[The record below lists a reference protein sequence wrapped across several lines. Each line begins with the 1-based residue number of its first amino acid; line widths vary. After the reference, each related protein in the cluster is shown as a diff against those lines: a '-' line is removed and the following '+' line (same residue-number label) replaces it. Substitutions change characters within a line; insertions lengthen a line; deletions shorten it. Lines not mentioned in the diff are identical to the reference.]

1 MILKCFVVTLLFS
14 VAWSRTASTNLNDI
28 PHEARSEQSA
38 SSHLGDL
45 HYAYKVYQEC
55 ATSDLSPCL
64 KLKLISVMDR
74 ALRAYN
80 DVSVMEGVTF
90 VKDSKAP
97 QETEPKTVAEIEAG
111 LPRELNRDDALNQ
124 LIVERLVNFFDTH
137 SLQIKLPSA
146 SDIKRS
152 LSDEGRKKKN
162 KMSGLLLLPMI
173 LGGTLIPLA
182 LGALAL
188 LAGKALIVAKIA
200 LVLAGVLGLKK
211 LLSGHSGGSDSGHEV
226 VVAGSGGGGGSTWGR
241 SYDKE
246 QAQKIAYSAYVPHSS
261 R

>member
-1 MILKCFVVTLLFS
+1 MILKCFVVTLLVS
-14 VAWSRTASTNLNDI
+14 IAWARTASTNLNDI
-28 PHEARSEQSA
+28 PHEARSEAST
-38 SSHLGDL
+38 SSHFGDL
-45 HYAYKVYQEC
+45 HYAYKVYREC
-55 ATSDLSPCL
+55 AASELSPCL
-64 KLKLISVMDR
+64 KLKLISAMDR
-74 ALRAYN
+74 ALRAFN

-97 QETEPKTVAEIEAG
+97 EPAAPKTVAEIEAS

-124 LIVERLVNFFDTH
+124 LIVERFVNFFDTH

-162 KMSGLLLLPMI
+162 RMGGLLLLPLI
-173 LGGTLIPLA
+173 LVGTLVPIALGG
-182 LGALAL
+182 LAL

-211 LLSGHSGGSDSGHEV
+211 LFGGHGGGSDSGHEV
-226 VVAGSGGGGGSTWGR
+226 VVAGSGGAGGSTWAR

-246 QAQKIAYSAYVPHSS
+246 QAQKIAYSAYAPHSS